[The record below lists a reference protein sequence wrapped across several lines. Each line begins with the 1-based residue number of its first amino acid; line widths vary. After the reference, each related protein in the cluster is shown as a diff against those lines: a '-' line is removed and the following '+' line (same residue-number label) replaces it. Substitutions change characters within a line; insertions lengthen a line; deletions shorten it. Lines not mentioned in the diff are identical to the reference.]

1 MRNYRVEMK
10 KCPDGKVRRTGSED
24 DEQEKVFQW
33 KQLQLRAHPELKSLH
48 HTPNGGSR
56 NRLEAV
62 KLKRM
67 GVLAGIPD
75 IELNVSRGGYHGL
88 FIEMKVGMN
97 KPTENQVEMMGELIA
112 RGYKCAICWS
122 GDDAIDVIKEYLG
135 I

>member
-1 MRNYRVEMK
+1 MRNYRVEAK
-10 KCPDGKVRRTGSED
+10 KCPDGKTRLTGSED

-33 KQLQLRAHPELKSLH
+33 KQLQQHAHPELMSLH

-62 KLKRM
+62 KFKRM

-75 IELNVSRGGYHGL
+75 IELNVSRKGYHGL

-97 KPTENQVEMMGELIA
+97 RPTEHQNEMMEELTMQ
-112 RGYKCAICWS
+112 GYLCRVCWS
-122 GDDAIDVIKEYLG
+122 GDDAIDEIKEYLG

>member
-33 KQLQLRAHPELKSLH
+33 KELQLRAHPELKSLH

-67 GVLAGIPD
+67 GVLAGVPD

-88 FIEMKVGMN
+88 FIEMM
-97 KPTENQVEMMGELIA
+97 EELTDQ
-112 RGYKCAICWS
+112 GYLCRVCWS

>member
-1 MRNYRVEMK
+1 MNLRNMK
-10 KCPDGKVRRTGSED
+10 RSED
-24 DEQEKVFQW
+24 TEQMHVCNW
-33 KQLQLRAHPELKSLH
+33 ATWNVNRYPELKWLYH
-48 HTPNGGSR
+48 IPNGGSR

-67 GVLAGIPD
+67 GVLSGVPD

-97 KPTENQVEMMGELIA
+97 KPTENQIEMMEELSA
-112 RGYKCAICWS
+112 QGYLCRVCWS